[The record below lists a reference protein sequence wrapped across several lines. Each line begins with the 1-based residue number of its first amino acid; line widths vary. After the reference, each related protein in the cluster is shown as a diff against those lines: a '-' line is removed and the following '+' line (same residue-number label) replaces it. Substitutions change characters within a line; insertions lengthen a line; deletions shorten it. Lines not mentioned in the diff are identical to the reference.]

1 MLALEGLLSVFTAMP
16 QLLMVRGGLRC
27 VLCWCNRRNLG
38 TQRDLQRFVDQT
50 LKYEEPQAHV
60 SKWQGRDYSPMW
72 YLFIQLPD
80 NKWHHRTIDS

>member
-16 QLLMVRGGLRC
+16 QLLMVRGGP
-27 VLCWCNRRNLG
+27 
-38 TQRDLQRFVDQT
+38 QRFVDQT

-60 SKWQGRDYSPMW
+60 SKWQGRDYCPMW